1 MSRSITRCTTVGAL
15 VATGVTGGA
24 LMFSGSALAAYPPA
38 EPQCSV
44 ASSSNS
50 PGAAVT
56 ISGVGFVPG
65 STVTV
70 GGSGAAVINAAT
82 TIANADGSVR
92 VVEKLGKSGKAQ
104 YTLSGTATNA
114 ACGAI
119 AVRAVPTVQPSTI
132 SRTTAPAPAPTR
144 PAPVTPAP
152 KTRVLAFTGA
162 QGVGVASVVGLGL
175 LGAGVGLVVASR
187 RRRSQA

>member
-24 LMFSGSALAAYPPA
+24 LMFSGPALAAYPPA

-92 VVEKLGKSGKAQ
+92 VVEKLGQSGKAQ

-162 QGVGVASVVGLGL
+162 QGVGVATVVGLGL
-175 LGAGVGLVVASR
+175 LGTGAGLVVAGR

>member
-70 GGSGAAVINAAT
+70 GGSGAAVIDAAT
-82 TIANADGSVR
+82 TLANADGSVR

-162 QGVGVASVVGLGL
+162 QGVGVATVVGVGL